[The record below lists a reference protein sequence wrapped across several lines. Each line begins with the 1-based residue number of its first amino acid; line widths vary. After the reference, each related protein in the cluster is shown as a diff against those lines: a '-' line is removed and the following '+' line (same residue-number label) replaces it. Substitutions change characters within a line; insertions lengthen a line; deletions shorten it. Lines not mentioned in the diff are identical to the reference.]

1 MINKSV
7 HQQNSSMD
15 YGAQLTVPNKPQS
28 PILLTGISTTDI
40 DILAFYKA
48 RSNILKLKPPLC

>member
-1 MINKSV
+1 MNKSV

-15 YGAQLTVPNKPQS
+15 YGAQLMVPEKPHS

-40 DILAFYKA
+40 DICAFYKA